1 MDLVRRHQC
10 CYIQCQHV
18 CFRYRRCNQRGLTS
32 PPVIVASR
40 GAWRRKKKNAGSRT
54 TNVRL
59 QWRWRCE
66 KGSGRIRVIQYQTT
80 RRRSGMLIG
89 PEAAVTWPFDPLQL
103 FQEAITW
110 RVTVSRLTREETVGK
125 RSRAGGSTG
134 SDSCFINWSFQTKK
148 LQVWCICR
156 RSLFVFLPRWYFFF
170 LFIYPRESFVFTPRS
185 GSKVGQWRNSW
196 RSKEKQQRRRKQ
208 LPVVFSG
215 VLASWRILFFLL
227 SAALRQV
234 INKRT
239 SLNQRE
245 EKCGE
250 RREKIQPPQS
260 VRARLKG

>member
-1 MDLVRRHQC
+1 MICIVFGFWTERLICWSCADVDLACRPQC

-18 CFRYRRCNQRGLTS
+18 CFRYRRCNQRGLTL

-40 GAWRRKKKNAGSRT
+40 GAWRRKKKNVGSPT

-103 FQEAITW
+103 LEEAITW
-110 RVTVSRLTREETVGK
+110 RVTAPRLTREETVGK

-134 SDSCFINWSFQTKK
+134 SESCFIKWSFQTKK
-148 LQVWCICR
+148 LQVWCIRR
-156 RSLFVFLPRWYFFF
+156 RSLFIFLPHWSFFPLHF
-170 LFIYPRESFVFTPRS
+170 PPGRALCSLRGLDSRS
-185 GSKVGQWRNSW
+185 VSGGAAGGQR
-196 RSKEKQQRRRKQ
+196 KKQQCRRKQ

-215 VLASWRILFFLL
+215 VLTSWWIIF
-227 SAALRQV
+227 
-234 INKRT
+234 
-239 SLNQRE
+239 
-245 EKCGE
+245 C
-250 RREKIQPPQS
+250 S
-260 VRARLKG
+260 VPH

>member
-1 MDLVRRHQC
+1 MDLVCRHQC
-10 CYIQCQHV
+10 CYIQCRHV

-103 FQEAITW
+103 FEEAVTW
-110 RVTVSRLTREETVGK
+110 RVTVSRLTREETAGK

-134 SDSCFINWSFQTKK
+134 SESCFINWSFQTKK

-156 RSLFVFLPRWYFFF
+156 RSLFVFLPRWSFFSS
-170 LFIYPRESFVFTPRS
+170 LFTPGRALCSHRGLDPRS
-185 GSKVGQWRNSW
+185 VSGGTAGGQ
-196 RSKEKQQRRRKQ
+196 KEKQQRRRKQ

-215 VLASWRILFFLL
+215 VLDSWWIIFLL

-250 RREKIQPPQS
+250 CREKVQPPQS
-260 VRARLKG
+260 ELDWRDNQ